1 MKKILLL
8 LVLNIYLFS
17 CSLCVLDVPIVNTST
32 KIKYDTNQ
40 TIFNVTWEF
49 NKKFVESLSMYDT
62 NQDKTF
68 DTNEL
73 KEVKLTLED
82 YLLKTN
88 FLTDIFY
95 ESRGVEYS
103 LDKLRSFKSKTTDI
117 SFKDGHIFY
126 NFEFNLN
133 IVLQKN
139 YFLYIQY
146 HDYGGNFNFQIKD
159 LIIENYNK
167 FKMIEPNENN
177 VNIFFYK
184 ESDEIIKPKETQ
196 VKKDE
201 IQDIKKEQTFIEI
214 LSEQLDIYKTK
225 IELLLKDIKENNSF
239 ISYFWLLLFSFI
251 YGVIH
256 AIGPGHGKSLVS
268 AYFLNEDK
276 SFTKAF
282 NISLLIGVVHTFSAF
297 ILTLV
302 IYYILNTIFTN
313 YFTNIEYIATKI
325 SAVIIITI
333 ALYLIFKKIKTV
345 KQNIKSSTHNSNTHS
360 CSCGGCKT
368 NSTDLGVILA
378 AGIVPCPG
386 TVTIFIFT
394 MSLGIYFVGFLSAV
408 FMSLGMSLI
417 IFIMAY
423 LSIKVKTK
431 TSNNSFLVK
440 LFEYGSL
447 VFILFLG
454 FILLL
459 TA

>member
-95 ESRGVEYS
+95 EPREVEYS
-103 LDKLRSFKSKTTDI
+103 LDKLRSFKSRTTDI

-126 NFEFNLN
+126 NFKFSLN
-133 IVLQKN
+133 IILKKN